1 MERSVIWRQFVGWL
15 LVVAIFGSGPVLA
28 DDNGR
33 ALSLDDIFAAA
44 LRRSEVIATQGE
56 LIRQAEEHY
65 RQASGAL
72 LPTLSG
78 MAAYTWQDTPPPG
91 VNVTPTN
98 LSRQPFAKLAATQPL
113 FRGFR
118 EFAGLRQTKALVTAQ
133 SDDYQNARVLLF
145 KDVVQNYYNVLS
157 IEKDLINLD
166 EEIRQNVDREKD
178 IRDRVRIGRS
188 RPAELL
194 NVQATISTLR
204 AQVEQLNG
212 QLQVAR
218 ETFAFLT
225 GLDAATPLR
234 DSETMADSI
243 DPLDAYLANID
254 KRPDVQGNQKRL
266 AAAQE
271 NVKVAEGAHLPSVDL
286 SGNYYLDR
294 PGYLKDINW
303 DVTLA
308 LTVPIY
314 AGGTLQSKTREA
326 VSQRTQAEL
335 SLSQVRRQAEQEI
348 RSLYQSVLLDRAQ
361 LDALDKATDAA
372 RRSFEAQSHEYRLGL
387 VANIDVLQALTAFQ
401 ENQRALDRARFT
413 LKTDYLRLQAAT
425 NRRDGLVTA
434 PAP

>member
-1 MERSVIWRQFVGWL
+1 MSWRRIVGWL
-15 LVVAIFGSGPVLA
+15 LVVALFSPGPPVLA

-33 ALSLDDIFAAA
+33 ALTLDEAFAAA
-44 LRRSEVIATQGE
+44 LARSETVATQTE
-56 LIRQAEEHY
+56 LIHQAEEHY

-72 LPTLSG
+72 LPSING
-78 MAAYTWQDTPPPG
+78 VAQYTWQDTPPPG
-91 VNVTPTN
+91 VSVTPTN
-98 LSRQPFAKLAATQPL
+98 LSRQPLAKLTATQPL

-118 EFAGLRQTKALVTAQ
+118 EFAGLRQTRALVTAQ
-133 SDDYQNARVLLF
+133 NDDYRNARVLLF
-145 KDVVQNYYNVLS
+145 KDVVQNYYNILS
-157 IEKDLINLD
+157 IEQDLANLE
-166 EEIRQNVDREKD
+166 EEIRQNVDREKE
-178 IRDRVRIGRS
+178 IAERVRIGRS
-188 RPAELL
+188 RAAELL

-204 AQVEQLNG
+204 AQAEQLNA

-218 ETFAFLT
+218 QTFAFLT

-234 DSETMADSI
+234 DAETLPETL
-243 DPLDAYLANID
+243 DPLADYLAAID
-254 KRPDVQGNQKRL
+254 RRPDVQASQKRL

-271 NVKVAEGAHLPSVDL
+271 NVKVADGAHLPSVDL

-314 AGGTLQSKTREA
+314 AGGTLQSKAREA

-348 RSLYQSVLLDRAQ
+348 RSLYQSVQLDRAQ

-372 RRSFEAQSHEYRLGL
+372 HRSFEAQSREYRLGL
-387 VANIDVLQALTAFQ
+387 VTNLDVLQALTTYQ
-401 ENQRALDRARFT
+401 ENQRALDRARFA
-413 LKTDYLRLQAAT
+413 LKTDFLRLQAAS
-425 NRRDGLVTA
+425 NRRDGLA
-434 PAP
+434 PAPAP